1 MATDVALCVA
11 LIMNNHTRLC
21 QPGRKESRPL
31 EHVERSGN
39 GGYISGPSGRRLQNM
54 YSGYKTRL
62 AVTIRQFPFAP
73 DTFYAFTAVLSILS
87 RPPLKR
93 RLTLRSAAVRTRDL
107 SARGLLGAG
116 HDPKSSEPRGEEAPS
131 SRPRSDTLSGVL
143 YNRAAT
149 LLSYVP

>member
-1 MATDVALCVA
+1 
-11 LIMNNHTRLC
+11 
-21 QPGRKESRPL
+21 
-31 EHVERSGN
+31 
-39 GGYISGPSGRRLQNM
+39 M

-62 AVTIRQFPFAP
+62 VVTIRQFPFAP

-149 LLSYVP
+149 LLSYVAPSARCNRQTSYVTVDRRRQRSTVTNGYHT